1 MKNELTFH
9 GKTMRVTLSDAAK
22 KAATSLSTNL
32 VIEIQV
38 YFSCMLGK
46 RLAFYTD
53 QPLPGSYQLDTAQ
66 FAIILADSQPLA
78 DKLFVRFN
86 TVMTVNCPVS
96 DYDGPP
102 PVTDFHIANKKPY
115 VPDWLDV
122 DFKNGVWRGEYG
134 WAASDHAQRNTR
146 QITRH
151 AQKIK

>member
-66 FAIILADSQPLA
+66 FATILADSQPLA

-96 DYDGPP
+96 DYDG
-102 PVTDFHIANKKPY
+102 
-115 VPDWLDV
+115 
-122 DFKNGVWRGEYG
+122 
-134 WAASDHAQRNTR
+134 
-146 QITRH
+146 
-151 AQKIK
+151 